1 MEPLQL
7 SMWTHYGRGFR
18 WKGFHSHG
26 RACKI
31 YTKMTNG
38 RWNMICHIG
47 LLDGSG
53 KCMRKVNCS

>member
-7 SMWTHYGRGFR
+7 SMWTYYGRGFR
-18 WKGFHSHG
+18 WKGFHLHG

-38 RWNMICHIG
+38 RWKIISHIG
-47 LLDGSG
+47 I
-53 KCMRKVNCS
+53 